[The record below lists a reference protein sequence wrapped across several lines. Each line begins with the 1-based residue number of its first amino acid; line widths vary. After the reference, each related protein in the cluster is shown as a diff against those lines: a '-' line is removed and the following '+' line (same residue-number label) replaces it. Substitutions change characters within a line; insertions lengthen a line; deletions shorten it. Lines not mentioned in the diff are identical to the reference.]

1 MSSREEYQG
10 PPARHIK
17 GWVKACTK
25 SPAAVSAALQA
36 GSVGSATQ
44 GSVGSAAQGSVVQ
57 PLRGWVRVQVH
68 GLGSRG

>member
-1 MSSREEYQG
+1 M
-10 PPARHIK
+10 
-17 GWVKACTK
+17 KACTK